1 MAPVRVLF
9 SDLDGTLAHYEKDMK
24 EYASIVGEPAKDGS
38 VTIEYNQLGVQRE
51 CAVLGSLSSSTAYM
65 SHETTRLVQH
75 LRAAGVLI
83 VIITGARSSTYLGRR
98 AALPAADYEFF
109 ENGGR
114 MLASGELVPEWTAT
128 FADDV
133 GPVKA
138 TIESGDDAAPPP
150 SDRTGKLWDLYR
162 EMKEAGWKVDAR
174 DYYTSF
180 RVDVAGT
187 TAAGLDDAAFA
198 AWDFRGLTYSFNLG
212 KADIYPAMSGKAAAA
227 KEVLRRH
234 GLRPAHSVAM
244 FDDHNDLEL
253 GELASRSFLPGVT
266 HDSVLDALRRHDN
279 WEMTNSRGVLG
290 TEEALAAV
298 MRLVAAGDA
307 VEEPPPVD
315 DGGGAAA
322 PAGGDGEGEED
333 VPVGAATAS
342 SIEISR
348 EP

>member
-24 EYASIVGEPAKDGS
+24 EYATIVGEPAKDGS

-65 SHETTRLVQH
+65 SHETTRLVQT
-75 LRAAGVLI
+75 LRAAGVLF
-83 VIITGARSSTYLGRR
+83 VIITGARSSTYARRR

-128 FADDV
+128 FEADV
-133 GPVKA
+133 GPVDA
-138 TIESGDDAAPPP
+138 SVVPEGDAAPAPATR
-150 SDRTGKLWDLYR
+150 SGKLWDLYR

-187 TAAGLDDAAFA
+187 TAAGLNAAAFA
-198 AWDFRGLTYSFNLG
+198 AWDLRGFSCSFNLG
-212 KADIYPAMSGKAAAA
+212 KADIYPAGSGKAAAA
-227 KEVLRRH
+227 REVLRRH
-234 GLRPAHSVAM
+234 GLRPAHAVAM
-244 FDDHNDLEL
+244 FDDDNDLEL
-253 GELASRSFLPGVT
+253 GELASRSFLPGAT
-266 HDSVLDALRRHDN
+266 HDSVLDALHRHDN

-307 VEEPPPVD
+307 VEEPPV
-315 DGGGAAA
+315 
-322 PAGGDGEGEED
+322 GDEREPRGGEGDAEGED
-333 VPVGAATAS
+333 VPPAAATAVPVP
-342 SIEISR
+342 IESAR
-348 EP
+348 EQ

>member
-128 FADDV
+128 FADEV

-138 TIESGDDAAPPP
+138 TIEPGDDAAPPP

-187 TAAGLDDAAFA
+187 TTPGLDDAAFA
-198 AWDFRGLTYSFNLG
+198 GWDFRGLAYSFNLG
-212 KADIYPAMSGKAAAA
+212 KADIYPSTSGKAAAA

-234 GLRPAHSVAM
+234 GLRSAHAVAM

-266 HDSVLDALRRHDN
+266 HDSVLDALHRHDN

-315 DGGGAAA
+315 DAGAGA
-322 PAGGDGEGEED
+322 PRSADGEAEED
-333 VPVGAATAS
+333 VLVSAAVAS

-348 EP
+348 EQ